1 MQIAETQRLIVR
13 EATESD
19 ASFIKALLNSPN
31 WLEFIGD
38 RNIKTEED
46 AKNYINNALVNSYKT
61 NGYGL
66 FLVALKENNRLIG
79 MSGFVKRDYLS
90 HPDIGFA
97 MLPEYE
103 GKGYSYEAAKAVM
116 DYGQNIL
123 KASKIYAITDE
134 GNIKS
139 QNLLKKIG
147 LKQNSTI
154 MPPNSDE
161 ELILFEN

>member
-19 ASFIKALLNSPN
+19 ASFIKTLLNSPN

-66 FLVALKENNRLIG
+66 FLVALKQNNKLIG

-103 GKGYSYEAAKAVM
+103 GKGYSYEAANAVM
-116 DYGQNIL
+116 DYGQNVL

-147 LKQNSTI
+147 LKQNGTI
-154 MPPNSDE
+154 TPPNSDE

>member
-1 MQIAETQRLIVR
+1 MQIVETQRLIIR

-38 RNIKTEED
+38 RDIKTEED
-46 AKNYINNALVNSYKT
+46 AKIYINNSLVKSYQT
-61 NGYGL
+61 NGFGL
-66 FLVALKENNRLIG
+66 FLVALKENNQLIG
-79 MSGFVKRDYLS
+79 MSGFVKRDYLP

-116 DYGQNIL
+116 DYGQNVL

-147 LKQNSTI
+147 LIQNGTI
-154 MPPNSDE
+154 TPPNSNE
-161 ELILFEN
+161 ELMLFEN

>member
-1 MQIAETQRLIVR
+1 MQIAETKRLIIR

-19 ASFIKALLNSPN
+19 ASFIKVLLNSPN

-38 RNIKTEED
+38 RNVNTEDD
-46 AKNYINNALVNSYKT
+46 AKKYINNALIKSYHT

-66 FLVALKENNRLIG
+66 FLVALKEDNKLIG

-103 GKGYSYEAAKAVM
+103 GNGYAFEAAKAVL
-116 DYGQNIL
+116 DYGQNVL
-123 KASKIYAITDE
+123 KISKIYAITDE

-147 LKQNSTI
+147 LQQNGGI
-154 MPPNSDE
+154 VPPNSDE
-161 ELILFEN
+161 ELIIYEN